1 MVHAK
6 TPPSSLTYFSAL
18 GFQPAASKRVL
29 WCLCGLFTLFAEF
42 WMSRSGTLE
51 FSMDF
56 MKTIVTI
63 QTIVQYPKGPLNVN
77 VFIQ

>member
-1 MVHAK
+1 
-6 TPPSSLTYFSAL
+6 
-18 GFQPAASKRVL
+18 
-29 WCLCGLFTLFAEF
+29 
-42 WMSRSGTLE
+42 MSRSGTLE

-63 QTIVQYPKGPLNVN
+63 QTIVKYPKGPLNVN